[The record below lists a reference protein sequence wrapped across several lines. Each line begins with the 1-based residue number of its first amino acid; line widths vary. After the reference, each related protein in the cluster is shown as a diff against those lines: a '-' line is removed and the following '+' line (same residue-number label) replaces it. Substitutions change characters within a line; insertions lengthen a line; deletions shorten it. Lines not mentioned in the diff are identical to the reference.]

1 MGLDSAEKV
10 RARCPARQGPGP
22 GPESFVGGELPA
34 QAIRVTSPAVTL
46 TLAESDRDRDC
57 QSDSEALTETGQTE
71 TKPTVTERNLKS
83 RHSNS
88 DRRTAGPGRVPA
100 GPGLARGPS
109 VCQ

>member
-57 QSDSEALTETGQTE
+57 QSDSEAL
-71 TKPTVTERNLKS
+71 
-83 RHSNS
+83 RHGCPGPR
-88 DRRTAGPGRVPA
+88 DRLPPARAGV
-100 GPGLARGPS
+100 S
-109 VCQ
+109 I